1 MGIVYF
7 IVFAVIVLNILSGLK
22 KLHMAQSGKRTAPAR
37 PGKNDVS
44 FPSLFRSGLFETK
57 KGKLNGAWMESAGEM
72 GLAFLRPRPEYPF
85 PSIDGTQDG
94 MHITVSLRE
103 NPAAKG
109 METCY
114 MLHYPK
120 DLELDFYL
128 MKASPG
134 KIRNFA
140 KGRTRWDKLDGELP
154 KGVKKENI
162 FLTAKDE
169 KILDAFL
176 TSERKESLFWCLG
189 TLEELFI
196 DDRSVILLFP
206 GMDDSCEIITSRI
219 RLLLQL
225 GRTFG
230 LPSSEEKKLFQS
242 GRNVLKTSGAAPGK
256 KSVFPSGNLSEKKNF
271 TPLFSPLSTASREEK
286 PPVAEKPSPA
296 AEKTLSSE
304 TVKKGEKVP
313 SEVIAPRIK
322 QGGGSF
328 VPPRAAP
335 SPSAPSPEKKAEK
348 PEFSS
353 SLTPEE
359 LTEHLFAKTFPGSE
373 EKEYFL
379 TRKGQTVTW
388 KGHLES
394 AYSFSS
400 DFLFGHK
407 GGVKA
412 KFLLMEYKREGD
424 YLSHKVYAVV
434 CLPVSEEEFLRKNL
448 GAELVFRGK
457 LFHFEGIS
465 REIMLSEG
473 TLVK

>member
-7 IVFAVIVLNILSGLK
+7 IVFLIIVLNILSGLK
-22 KLHMAQSGKRTAPAR
+22 RLHASQSGQSTKNAR
-37 PGKNDVS
+37 PGTGDPFS
-44 FPSLFRSGLFETK
+44 SLLRGGLFETK

-72 GLAFLRPRPEYPF
+72 GLAFLRPQAEYPF
-85 PSIDGTQDG
+85 PIIDGTLDG
-94 MHITVSLRE
+94 MHINISLRE

-114 MLHYPK
+114 RILYPE
-120 DLELDFYL
+120 DLELDFYFV
-128 MKASPG
+128 KASPQRIHHFSKG
-134 KIRNFA
+134 K
-140 KGRTRWDKLDGELP
+140 TRWDRLDGDLP
-154 KGVKKENI
+154 KDVKKENI
-162 FLTAKDE
+162 FLTAKDVN
-169 KILDAFL
+169 ILETFL
-176 TSERKESLFWCLG
+176 TAERKETLFWCLG

-196 DDRSVILLFP
+196 DDRSVSLIFS
-206 GMDDSCEIITSRI
+206 GTDDSCEIITSRI

-230 LPSSEEKKLFQS
+230 LPDCREKKLFPT
-242 GRNVLKTSGAAPGK
+242 GKGVLKVPAETPEK
-256 KSVFPSGNLSEKKNF
+256 KSVFPSGSPAGKKVF
-271 TPLFSPLSTASREEK
+271 TPIYSPLSTASKEEK
-286 PPVAEKPSPA
+286 PSPVAEKPLPA
-296 AEKTLSSE
+296 D
-304 TVKKGEKVP
+304 TVKKAEEKVP
-313 SEVIAPRIK
+313 SQVVTPRIRK
-322 QGGGSF
+322 TGASF
-328 VPPRAAP
+328 IPPGAAE
-335 SPSAPSPEKKAEK
+335 SISAPPPEKTERKAEK
-348 PEFSS
+348 REYSS

-359 LTEHLFAKTFPGSE
+359 LVEQLFANTFPGSE

-379 TRKGQTVTW
+379 SHKGETVTW

-424 YLSHKVYAVV
+424 YLSRKVYAIV